1 VNAGRLTLRLLPGRV
16 DARDMT
22 EPDVRRIK
30 VRGDTAEGE
39 EVSFRSGSEG
49 TEVERVLSGG
59 PDGIDSVDKVLVQSQ
74 RWRCVSRLEYL
85 VKLRELR
92 VSRPVTKT
100 DLVTI
105 VRS

>member
-1 VNAGRLTLRLLPGRV
+1 
-16 DARDMT
+16 M
-22 EPDVRRIK
+22 
-30 VRGDTAEGE
+30 
-39 EVSFRSGSEG
+39 
-49 TEVERVLSGG
+49 LSGG